1 MFSIQED
8 VLHWA
13 SLSSKSSI
21 LLLLLLE
28 DLEDMENTYFPH
40 CLKKGTSGQPIL
52 NLKMEN
58 ILEDN
63 NQNGGF
69 GGQSGP
75 MENILLNGEHL
86 TPMLAIYRRR
96 IPQVPLKR

>member
-1 MFSIQED
+1 
-8 VLHWA
+8 
-13 SLSSKSSI
+13 
-21 LLLLLLE
+21 
-28 DLEDMENTYFPH
+28 
-40 CLKKGTSGQPIL
+40 
-52 NLKMEN
+52 MEN

-86 TPMLAIYRRR
+86 TPMVSTCL
-96 IPQVPLKR
+96 PQISTKKVLRNWFSQ

>member
-1 MFSIQED
+1 MGNFSKQGRSI
-8 VLHWA
+8 WA
-13 SLSSKSSI
+13 
-21 LLLLLLE
+21 LLLAFFSPQV
-28 DLEDMENTYFPH
+28 EN
-40 CLKKGTSGQPIL
+40 CKL
-52 NLKMEN
+52 EN

-86 TPMLAIYRRR
+86 TPMIGWVGLDG
-96 IPQVPLKR
+96 

>member
-1 MFSIQED
+1 VLLRTALICVRFKETKGILYLLSLEPMSTTLSETNDGQTRQVNLGLIACIFSPQ
-8 VLHWA
+8 V
-13 SLSSKSSI
+13 
-21 LLLLLLE
+21 
-28 DLEDMENTYFPH
+28 ENYK
-40 CLKKGTSGQPIL
+40 L
-52 NLKMEN
+52 EN

-86 TPMLAIYRRR
+86 TPLEET
-96 IPQVPLKR
+96 

>member
-1 MFSIQED
+1 MCALNISCGYYTYY
-8 VLHWA
+8 
-13 SLSSKSSI
+13 
-21 LLLLLLE
+21 LLE
-28 DLEDMENTYFPH
+28 PMSTTLSEANDGQFFQTRQVNLGLIACIFFPQVEN
-40 CLKKGTSGQPIL
+40 CKL
-52 NLKMEN
+52 EN

-86 TPMLAIYRRR
+86 TVTPM
-96 IPQVPLKR
+96 VSCDSGS